1 MNKIFA
7 TLGRAA
13 AAGILL
19 AVVGC
24 ASTLDG
30 VPDENNDPLEPVNRT
45 VFDFNQSLDRAVLRP
60 VAVGYNYAV
69 PEDGRDAIRRAL
81 DNMKEPVNFIN
92 NLLQGDTSAAGAT
105 AARFVVNT
113 AMGFGGFFDVA
124 TELQIDRHKADF
136 GQTLYSWGVDEG
148 PYLMLPLFGPS
159 NLRDAV
165 GLGVDSLA
173 DPTRYV
179 FAAGNLEAFSYG
191 AAALDGVDQR
201 AGVVDTLDNLE
212 KNALDYYALI
222 RSLSRQRRAA
232 EIEKNPQVRI
242 DLQKSSLYDDPEQKK
257 QGAPTQT
264 SVGR

>member
-1 MNKIFA
+1 MNKTFA

-24 ASTLDG
+24 ASAPDG
-30 VPDENNDPLEPVNRT
+30 AADENNDPLEPVNRT

-124 TELQIDRHKADF
+124 TE
-136 GQTLYSWGVDEG
+136 
-148 PYLMLPLFGPS
+148 
-159 NLRDAV
+159 
-165 GLGVDSLA
+165 
-173 DPTRYV
+173 
-179 FAAGNLEAFSYG
+179 
-191 AAALDGVDQR
+191 
-201 AGVVDTLDNLE
+201 
-212 KNALDYYALI
+212 
-222 RSLSRQRRAA
+222 
-232 EIEKNPQVRI
+232 
-242 DLQKSSLYDDPEQKK
+242 
-257 QGAPTQT
+257 
-264 SVGR
+264 